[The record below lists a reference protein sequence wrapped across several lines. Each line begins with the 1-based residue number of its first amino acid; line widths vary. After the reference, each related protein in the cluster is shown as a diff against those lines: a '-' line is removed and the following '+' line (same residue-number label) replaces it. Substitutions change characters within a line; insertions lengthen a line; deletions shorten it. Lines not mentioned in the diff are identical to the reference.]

1 MATTKAMVGSVAN
14 GDLNTANDTC
24 NNGIAA
30 RVDNAWDAARIDV
43 ARTSFDAPVEEEP
56 MGEADPVDT
65 GITGDPAEVEE
76 E

>member
-1 MATTKAMVGSVAN
+1 MAAK
-14 GDLNTANDTC
+14 
-24 NNGIAA
+24 
-30 RVDNAWDAARIDV
+30 VDNAWDAARIDV
-43 ARTSFDAPVEEEP
+43 ARTSFDAPEEP